1 MGGGM
6 GDRGWEL
13 VFGRGK
19 AAERHFH
26 IGRPFRH
33 ARQLKGFSLLT
44 KDFFS
49 FTRRITNVFRS
60 STGHSS
66 SSPFSIRGG
75 GWPLGTGAFRRV
87 CNGLWI
93 NGYGQV
99 LAMISGLAWPAG
111 NFRGVGGGLV

>member
-6 GDRGWEL
+6 GDRGCEL

-66 SSPFSIRGG
+66 SSPYSIRG
-75 GWPLGTGAFRRV
+75 RRMASWNWV
-87 CNGLWI
+87 I
-93 NGYGQV
+93 
-99 LAMISGLAWPAG
+99 PAG
-111 NFRGVGGGLV
+111 LQRSLDQWIWAGVGDYIRASLSGDN